1 MHRFAGAL
9 LYGRDTMSSASIASQ
24 VALTVAVSG
33 FSAILQRLSVFG
45 FALFATP
52 LLAIAMPVRKR

>member
-1 MHRFAGAL
+1 M
-9 LYGRDTMSSASIASQ
+9 YGRDTMSSASIASQ